1 MEAVAKPTEGIA
13 VEEKLTRKTVA
24 LICVLT
30 KWDLLHENSDEDN
43 LQMIKEIIGACKNVK
58 DNLYAKDEE

>member
-1 MEAVAKPTEGIA
+1 M
-13 VEEKLTRKTVA
+13 EEKLTRKTVA